1 MSTSQTSAGTR
12 VVHVSTH
19 YPPFLGGLEKV
30 VETLVAGRREQG
42 LAVRVLTSS
51 ERQAKAEIC
60 ADSAWV
66 RRFRCFQVARTPIM
80 PGLLPE
86 LLRIPRGSVMHLHV
100 SQAFLPEMVNIAHHL
115 RRLPY
120 VAHVHIDAGPAEHD
134 GLAVRAYKSLVLGR
148 VLRAAATVVVFTEE
162 QRLSVA
168 SNYDVPLTR
177 IAVVPNGVDSAF
189 FHNEQRILHP
199 KPRLLYVGRLSVEK
213 NLPLLLQA
221 LDGVSEQFETTLVG
235 DGELDAVLRAAAT
248 RRGLHNVRFY
258 GRAHGAEL
266 RELYRQADAFVLPSA
281 REGMPLV
288 LLEALAMGLPII
300 ATDIPGTREIVR
312 PGENGILVPLGDP
325 RALRQGL
332 LDVTGD
338 PERYRKMSE
347 TSRQLAEGYSWEV
360 VSAEFERLYAR
371 PRRIQDRPGSHHGR
385 RYLLLPRHSFSWS
398 RRFPRRPA
406 GGGRG

>member
-1 MSTSQTSAGTR
+1 
-12 VVHVSTH
+12 
-19 YPPFLGGLEKV
+19 
-30 VETLVAGRREQG
+30 
-42 LAVRVLTSS
+42 
-51 ERQAKAEIC
+51 
-60 ADSAWV
+60 
-66 RRFRCFQVARTPIM
+66 
-80 PGLLPE
+80 
-86 LLRIPRGSVMHLHV
+86 
-100 SQAFLPEMVNIAHHL
+100 
-115 RRLPY
+115 
-120 VAHVHIDAGPAEHD
+120 
-134 GLAVRAYKSLVLGR
+134 
-148 VLRAAATVVVFTEE
+148 
-162 QRLSVA
+162 
-168 SNYDVPLTR
+168 
-177 IAVVPNGVDSAF
+177 
-189 FHNEQRILHP
+189 
-199 KPRLLYVGRLSVEK
+199 
-213 NLPLLLQA
+213 LLLQA